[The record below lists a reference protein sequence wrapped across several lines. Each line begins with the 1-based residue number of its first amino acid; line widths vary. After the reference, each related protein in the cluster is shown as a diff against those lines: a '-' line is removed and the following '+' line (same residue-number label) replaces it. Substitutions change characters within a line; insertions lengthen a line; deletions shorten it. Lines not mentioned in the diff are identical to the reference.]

1 MKLHTLKTMITIQN
15 LETFETTFKNYRYF
29 NILSTLWNIYSNIID
44 IDSKT
49 KLSNKEFVEEP
60 IWYLF
65 YKLYILN
72 RNVRV
77 EVTKSFLEQ
86 LRDYSV
92 VVLEKYTKTSVDN
105 INITFKNNSAILE
118 KKLDLKLLFKILI
131 DDECL

>member
-1 MKLHTLKTMITIQN
+1 MITIQN